1 MKNTIIKLTLAL
13 CACVFSFGQTN
24 AQNASNP
31 WSVGLSGG
39 KSAYNGDLGN
49 AFFNFDQPYQGIGG
63 LKIARHINPS
73 LNVSLD
79 GTYGRYGYWENST
92 DQFLSNMLQGNL
104 TLDYKFNNGYIL
116 SEDAVIAPYI
126 FGGLGFANI
135 SHEDDDAGMKRAA
148 NGTDVYIPLG
158 LGANVNITPNVGLFW
173 QATYGGLNFND
184 ERDLSVANDNNDQFM
199 LNQVGLKFNFGGGS
213 SVSGIRD
220 TDGDGIADSKDACPE
235 TPAGPNGYKGCP
247 DSDGDGLIDRADDC
261 PNLFGDRKFKGCPDT
276 DGDGIMDKMD
286 SCPDAAGLAKFK
298 GCPDTDNDGIAD
310 NIDEC
315 PDQRGTR
322 ENRGCPKVTVV
333 TDTDGDGVPNSTDQC
348 PSVAGP
354 ASNGGCPVLSQEVQT
369 VFEEALRGIQFET
382 AKAVIKPSSFTIL
395 DNVVRVMQNNPSYI
409 LSIEGHTD
417 SQGSE
422 TSNLDLSQRRAE
434 AVRLY
439 LMNNGVAASRMSAT
453 GYGEAVPVADNNT
466 PEGRALNRR
475 VEFKV
480 SY

>member
-1 MKNTIIKLTLAL
+1 MTNTIIKLTLAL
-13 CACVFSFGQTN
+13 CACVFSFAHIN
-24 AQNASNP
+24 AQNATAP
-31 WSVGLSGG
+31 WSIGLSGG

-63 LKIARHINPS
+63 LKIGRYINPS
-73 LNVSLD
+73 LDLSLD
-79 GTYGRYGYWENST
+79 GTYGRYGYWENGT

-116 SEDAVIAPYI
+116 NEDAIIAPYI
-126 FGGLGFANI
+126 FAGLGFANI
-135 SHEDDDAGMKRAA
+135 THEDSGDGTARAA
-148 NGTDVYIPLG
+148 DGTDFYIPLG

-184 ERDLSVANDNNDQFM
+184 ERDLRVADDNNDQFL
-199 LNQVGLKFNFGGGS
+199 LNQVGLKFNFGSGG
-213 SVSGIRD
+213 IKD
-220 TDGDGIADSKDACPE
+220 ADGDGIADNKDACPN
-235 TPAGPNGYKGCP
+235 TPAGPTGYKGCP

-261 PNLFGDRKFKGCPDT
+261 PNTFGQKKFKGCPDT
-276 DGDGIMDKMD
+276 D
-286 SCPDAAGLAKFK
+286 S
-298 GCPDTDNDGIAD
+298 DGIAD

-315 PDQRGTR
+315 PNQRGTR
-322 ENRGCPKVTVV
+322 ANRGCPQTTVV
-333 TDTDGDGVPNSTDQC
+333 VEDTDGDGIPNNEDQC

-354 ASNGGCPVLSQEVQT
+354 VSTRGCPVIPIEDQT
-369 VFEEALRGIQFET
+369 VFEQALRGIQFET
-382 AKAVIKPSSFTIL
+382 AKAVIKSSSYSIL
-395 DNVVRVMQNNPSYI
+395 NNVVTVMQNNPQYI

-417 SQGSE
+417 SQGNE

-439 LMNNGVAASRMSAT
+439 LVNNGIAASRMSAT
-453 GYGEAVPVADNNT
+453 GYGESTPIADNNT

-475 VEFKV
+475 VEFNV